1 MITERNMKVKNKR
14 ILVGMS
20 GGVDSSV
27 TAYLLNKDG
36 WDVVGV
42 TLEMIEDD
50 NKCRNLSQASNEA
63 KNVCNILN
71 IPHYV
76 FNVKENF
83 KKYVIDYFIS
93 EYENGR
99 TPNPCVICNRYVKF
113 EGLIDK
119 AKELDI
125 EYIATGHYAQIEKK
139 DDRYLLKKGLD
150 SKKDQSYFL
159 YNLSQEQLSKTIFP
173 LGTLTK
179 QDVREIAK
187 DINLP
192 VANRPDSQ
200 EICFIKDNNYRE
212 FLSKNSKR
220 TLPKGEIIDTEGN
233 ILGYHNGIS
242 QFTIGQRRN
251 LGIVT
256 GKPMFVVDILSQTN
270 QIVLGTNEEILSNEL
285 TASNLNWVF
294 FDNINESIGADVKI
308 RYRAKPSKAIV
319 TPINNDT
326 VKVTFEIP
334 QRAITKGQAVVF
346 YNDNYLIGG
355 GIIN

>member
-1 MITERNMKVKNKR
+1 MKKSNRK

-27 TAYLLNKDG
+27 TAYLLKRDG

-42 TLEMIEDD
+42 TLEMIEDE
-50 NKCRNLSQASNEA
+50 NKVCNISQNSYEA
-63 KNVCNILN
+63 KNVCNMLN
-71 IPHYV
+71 IPHYI

-93 EYENGR
+93 EYESGR

-119 AKELDI
+119 AKELGI
-125 EYIATGHYAQIEKK
+125 EYIATGHYAQIEENNG
-139 DDRYLLKKGLD
+139 RYLIKKGVD
-150 SKKDQSYFL
+150 PKKDQSYFL
-159 YNLSQEQLSKTIFP
+159 YNLSQQQLSKTVFP

-179 QDVREIAK
+179 TEVRDIAK
-187 DINLP
+187 ELNLP

-200 EICFIKDNNYRE
+200 EICFIKNNDYRG

-233 ILGYHNGIS
+233 ILGHHNGIS

-251 LGIVT
+251 LGIST

-270 QIVLGTNEEILSNEL
+270 QIVLGSNEDTL
-285 TASNLNWVF
+285 SKELIASNLNWIY
-294 FDNINESIGADVKI
+294 FDSIKDSMDVDVKI
-308 RYRAKPSKAIV
+308 RYGAKPSKATV
-319 TPINNDT
+319 SPFEKDS
-326 VKVTFEIP
+326 VKVVSELP

-346 YNDNYLIGG
+346 YKDEYVIGG